1 MDYLGVVH
9 YSFLNASY
17 EPSPK
22 SMKDVDWNILALTKS
37 YDQVIA
43 LGHFASKALTKL
55 SVDHFCLPHPSPLN
69 RQLNDPQY
77 ERTVLSEC
85 YNYLHHE
92 N

>member
-1 MDYLGVVH
+1 MPTTIQNKDWEELLESV
-9 YSFLNASY
+9 
-17 EPSPK
+17 
-22 SMKDVDWNILALTKS
+22 KDVDWNILALTKS